1 MATCNGALGQGR
13 TDCGQLAVGNRA
25 DLIAVKLDAPHL
37 MPVHDVPALLVYSAQ
52 SSDVALTMVDGKILY
67 ERGEYLTIEY
77 EKVKFDLQRSC
88 KRLF

>member
-1 MATCNGALGQGR
+1 
-13 TDCGQLAVGNRA
+13 
-25 DLIAVKLDAPHL
+25 

-52 SSDVALTMVDGKILY
+52 SSDVDLTMVDGKILY

-77 EKVKFDLQRSC
+77 EKVKFDLNRSF